1 MVILLSRVSKFQIF
15 VVFFFFWLLL
25 LLFVSFSTLTMSCH
39 SFLVFIVSAEKSTD
53 SLMGI
58 SFVALCFSLS
68 AFRKLFLSLTFAVL
82 IIICLDVLFGFILF
96 GILWPGPLPSLSLK
110 KWKDSGAYAS
120 LYLKYCYRGPRILL
134 NLHHRPQS
142 LIKLSILLRCHPFG
156 LLMTIYFGTSCTSHW
171 QYQ

>member
-15 VVFFFFWLLL
+15 VVFFFFFWLLL

-39 SFLVFIVSAEKSTD
+39 SFLVFIVSAEKSTV

-96 GILWPGPLPSLSLK
+96 GILC
-110 KWKDSGAYAS
+110 A
-120 LYLKYCYRGPRILL
+120 
-134 NLHHRPQS
+134 
-142 LIKLSILLRCHPFG
+142 
-156 LLMTIYFGTSCTSHW
+156 SCTWISDSLFRFRKFSVIISSNTFSIPSFLFSFRDLW
-171 QYQ
+171 SECWNV